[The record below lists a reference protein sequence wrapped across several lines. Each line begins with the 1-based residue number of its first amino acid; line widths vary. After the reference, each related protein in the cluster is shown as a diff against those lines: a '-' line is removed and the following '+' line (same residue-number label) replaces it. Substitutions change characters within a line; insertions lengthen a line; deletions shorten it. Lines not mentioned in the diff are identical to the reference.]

1 MLRVY
6 VKDIYYSIPMSNIWR
21 QSKCLFSSFERQT
34 ENVHT
39 QKPKHRGGAE
49 TERERER
56 IPRRLHVNSAEANTG
71 LDLTTTRS

>member
-1 MLRVY
+1 MLHVY
-6 VKDIYYSIPMSNIWR
+6 VKDIYYSIPISNIWR
-21 QSKCLFSSFERQT
+21 LCKCLLTYFERQT

-39 QKPKHRGGAE
+39 REPKHRGGAE

-56 IPRRLHVNSAEANTG
+56 IPSRLHVNSAEANTG